1 MWTIDKDPQS
11 VCAKMRVEYIPNSD
25 WRFWVLVTSD
35 EHIDNPHC
43 DQKLLQHHMEQ
54 AKERGAAMIKLGDL
68 IDGMQGKSD
77 RRADKS
83 ALKDRHLRT
92 DYLNSLVEEAVE
104 FYSPYKENIAYVG
117 YGNHEASLLKHYEF
131 DALGFVARD
140 LQLQG
145 SPVVR
150 GGYRG
155 WIKFLFRRNEKGAG
169 GQSINLYQ
177 IHGYG
182 GGGPVTK
189 DVIQANRKAVYLP
202 DADIVVSGHTHDRNI
217 FPIERIRLT
226 DQGKEIRCTQ
236 HHVKT
241 GTYKDEFVGEDQ
253 GFAVEKGMP
262 PKSLG
267 GYWLEFYYSRRTNRI
282 EYQIYETDR

>member
-1 MWTIDKDPQS
+1 MWTIEKDPSS
-11 VCAKMRVEYIPNSD
+11 VCAKMRVRYETNSD
-25 WRFWVLVTSD
+25 WRFKVLFTSD

-43 DQKLLQHHMEQ
+43 DASLLRHHMDQAMEQ
-54 AKERGAAMIKLGDL
+54 GAAMVKLGDL
-68 IDGMQGKSD
+68 IDAMQGKTD

-117 YGNHEASLLKHYEF
+117 YGNHETSLLKHYEF
-131 DALGFVARD
+131 DALAFVTRD

-155 WIKFLFRRNEKGAG
+155 WIKFLFSKNDKGAG
-169 GQSINLYQ
+169 GQSINVYQ

-202 DADIVVSGHTHDRNI
+202 DADIVFSGHTHDRNI
-217 FPIERIRLT
+217 FPIERVRLT
-226 DQGKEIRCTQ
+226 DHGREYQSTQ

-241 GTYKDEFVGEDQ
+241 GTYKNEFLGEDF
-253 GFAVEKGMP
+253 GFAIEKGMP
-262 PKSLG
+262 PKPVG
-267 GYWLEFYYSRRTNRI
+267 GYWLEFYWSNRTQRI